1 MIGSPGRATPGLAA
15 WIRDAFHFSIFPR
28 KMSARMS
35 GVRRSD
41 GLPGRLYVATTAP
54 STVGM
59 WNSSP
64 GAFASC
70 SSVMGPSV
78 APKSTVRSVI
88 WRMPPPLPIDW

>member
-1 MIGSPGRATPGLAA
+1 
-15 WIRDAFHFSIFPR
+15 
-28 KMSARMS
+28 
-35 GVRRSD
+35 
-41 GLPGRLYVATTAP
+41 VATTAP

-88 WRMPPPLPIDW
+88 WRMPPPLPIDWKLKRRVGSTFAYSSNHFE